1 MKRER
6 ERKGHKENEKQGEV
20 DRNICC
26 KKKEREREGEGKR
39 RREKGNE
46 REKETGREGER
57 SQREDWKAYV
67 KQIINFRLCKCPGKH
82 FIFRFPPPDWPR
94 GSSKFKMASHW
105 LNGSLSAR
113 KAAPEKGGGGATR
126 RQGDLW
132 GKGMQVGGIYVYQGE
147 KFPTKGGL
155 RRGHIKGIMSQYFTA
170 QNNLYSK

>member
-1 MKRER
+1 MEMEMKRER
-6 ERKGHKENEKQGEV
+6 KRHKENEKQRDGE
-20 DRNICC
+20 RNSKSRCC
-26 KKKEREREGEGKR
+26 KKKEREREREGERRREDEKEKEDVRKRSKRKR

-46 REKETGREGER
+46 RERDGER

-113 KAAPEKGGGGATR
+113 KAAPEKGGGSNSETR
-126 RQGDLW
+126 GFM
-132 GKGMQVGGIYVYQGE
+132 GKGDAS
-147 KFPTKGGL
+147 
-155 RRGHIKGIMSQYFTA
+155 RGNICISGREIPYKRGV
-170 QNNLYSK
+170 